1 MKQEKYLV
9 TEMFDDEAMAI
20 DWKYVPES
28 FLPKISKNLYNV
40 SAVREDGTIVER
52 TVIFIKPVD
61 VFVRDVDL
69 TEFAGILLGKEIKK

>member
-9 TEMFDDEAMAI
+9 SEMFDDETMAI

>member
-1 MKQEKYLV
+1 MKQEKYQV
-9 TEMFDDEAMAI
+9 SEMFDDEAMAI
-20 DWKYVPES
+20 DCIYVPES

>member
-9 TEMFDDEAMAI
+9 SEMFDDEAMAI
-20 DWKYVPES
+20 DWKYVSES
-28 FLPKISKNLYNV
+28 FLPKISRNLYNV

>member
-9 TEMFDDEAMAI
+9 SEMFDDEAMAI

-40 SAVREDGTIVER
+40 SAVREDGTIV
-52 TVIFIKPVD
+52 
-61 VFVRDVDL
+61 
-69 TEFAGILLGKEIKK
+69 

>member
-1 MKQEKYLV
+1 MKQETYLV
-9 TEMFDDEAMAI
+9 SEMFDDEAMAI
-20 DWKYVPES
+20 DWKYVPGS

>member
-9 TEMFDDEAMAI
+9 SEMFEAMAI

>member
-1 MKQEKYLV
+1 MMKLWQLIGNMYLNHFSLKYQK
-9 TEMFDDEAMAI
+9 TYI
-20 DWKYVPES
+20 
-28 FLPKISKNLYNV
+28 

>member
-1 MKQEKYLV
+1 MGYSCTARTFLYQRGNRE
-9 TEMFDDEAMAI
+9 
-20 DWKYVPES
+20 YVPES

>member
-1 MKQEKYLV
+1 MCSSDL
-9 TEMFDDEAMAI
+9 
-20 DWKYVPES
+20 
-28 FLPKISKNLYNV
+28 LPKISKNLYNV

>member
-9 TEMFDDEAMAI
+9 SEMFDDEAMAI
-20 DWKYVPES
+20 DWKYV
-28 FLPKISKNLYNV
+28 PKISKNLYNV